1 MTTAM
6 ISGRVRMEP
15 MTFAHLGSCLDGVR
29 GRWQGSPCNLVVPTD
44 GAWSMT
50 MRSQVISFQ
59 GYPSEEYEVLTADGY
74 YLTINRIPY
83 GRKNLT
89 FGGPKPAV
97 LLQHGIFAEGSYWV
111 ENMADNSF
119 GFMLA
124 DAGYDVWLANSRGS
138 SWSQKHKNFSTD
150 QEEYWNFSFHEMAM
164 YDLPAMI
171 NFILQKTQQNQ
182 LYYVGNSQGCAIGF
196 IAFSAMPELSRKI
209 KMFFALAPVINIKH
223 APSPLLK
230 LLLSFPENSIKGI
243 FGNKN
248 MIILKRPMRNLIIK
262 LCKNPFMKNIYA
274 RLMFSP
280 GGFNAT
286 NLNMAFRYLCYGIPG
301 SQGLLD
307 DEYYD
312 DTVQCNKLEND
323 CFFLQHIEKLRPKSR
338 IDVYAARFPDN
349 NPVKNV
355 IHWQQVGKSGIFR
368 YFDYGS
374 ENQAKYNQT
383 DPPLYKVEDMMVPT
397 AVWSGGNDLVAD
409 PENIKLLLS
418 RIKNLAY
425 HHIVTDW
432 NHWDFIWGLNAPQRM
447 YSKIIDFMRKTL

>member
-1 MTTAM
+1 MWW
-6 ISGRVRMEP
+6 
-15 MTFAHLGSCLDGVR
+15 FAAIACLIQATVNSEKLTR
-29 GRWQGSPCNLVVPTD
+29 GGKYGNPEVHMNV
-44 GAWSMT
+44 
-50 MRSQVISFQ
+50 SQVISFQ

-286 NLNMAFRYLCYGIPG
+286 NLNM
-301 SQGLLD
+301 
-307 DEYYD
+307 
-312 DTVQCNKLEND
+312 
-323 CFFLQHIEKLRPKSR
+323 SR